1 MVKFTFNLFGGVAND
16 RGRGKAECN
25 RLRGRN
31 KLLVNALAFLKGYK
45 RKPVLRKNLI
55 HCFCVVLALW
65 IPSAAPAVAQTAKLT
80 AKDVIERI
88 QKNVGVSWPVNTVD
102 TFKGG
107 DPNTPV
113 TGVATTMM
121 ATFDVLK
128 QAAAAG
134 TNLVITHEP
143 TFYGHLDKLD
153 ELTKENDAVFTE
165 KQEFIKQHHLVIW
178 RFHDQWH
185 RRSPDGIETGMIKA
199 LGWEKYKN
207 PQDDHLFVMPEM
219 TVSDLASDI
228 KKKLNIRTMRVVG
241 NPDMK
246 ITKVGLRPGAAG
258 FASQRELFQRNDVEA
273 LVIGEG
279 AEWEIVEY
287 AADAVSEGRKKALL
301 ILGHIPSEQAGMEE
315 CAAWLKTF
323 VTEVPVKFIPATE
336 PFWRTE

>member
-1 MVKFTFNLFGGVAND
+1 
-16 RGRGKAECN
+16 
-25 RLRGRN
+25 
-31 KLLVNALAFLKGYK
+31 
-45 RKPVLRKNLI
+45 VLRKLNPI
-55 HCFCVVLALW
+55 HCFCVVLAFW
-65 IPSAAPAVAQTAKLT
+65 TMATGTAVAQKAPLT
-80 AKDVIERI
+80 ANDVIERI
-88 QKNVGVSWPVNTVD
+88 QKNVGVSWPANTVD
-102 TFKGG
+102 TFKAG

-153 ELTKENDAVFTE
+153 DLEKEKDPVFLAKE
-165 KQEFIKQHHLVIW
+165 EFIKQHHLVVW

-207 PQDDHLFVMPEM
+207 PQDDHLFTMPGT
-219 TVSDLASDI
+219 TVNALASDI
-228 KKKLNIRTMRVVG
+228 KHKLNIRTMRVVG
-241 NPDMK
+241 NPDLQ
-246 ITKVGLRPGAAG
+246 ITKVGLRPGASG
-258 FASQRELFQRNDVEA
+258 FASQRALFQRDDVEA
-273 LVIGEG
+273 MVIGEG

-287 AADAVSEGRKKALL
+287 AADAVSEGKRKALL

-315 CAAWLKTF
+315 CAAWLKGF
-323 VTEVPVKFIPATE
+323 VTEVPVKFIPAKE
-336 PFWRTE
+336 PFWAPR